1 MTCIIVSQQKTFKA
15 NRYMIKCSWSLI
27 KRKIQFRDTMR
38 HHCLLLGGW
47 QTVSVRRSGKGN
59 LAYCCWKYKLI
70 QQLLKTV
77 RKFLKNL
84 NRTTKIY
91 HCSVKPLQSP
101 SSTWSQYVKE
111 LFTLAYLLSDLL
123 KPEMKSTVRQA
134 LNECKNNNA
143 LEGLLFSL
151 KEKVLLFGTVMVSLE
166 KTRLSRINKA

>member
-1 MTCIIVSQQKTFKA
+1 MTCIIVSQQKTFMA

-38 HHCLLLGGW
+38 HYCLLLGGW
-47 QTVSVRRSGKGN
+47 QTVLVRSSGKGN
-59 LAYCCWKYKLI
+59 LAYCCWKYELI

-77 RKFLKNL
+77 WKFLKNL

-91 HCSVKPLQSP
+91 HCSVKTQQPL
-101 SSTWSQYVKE
+101 SSIWRQYIKE
-111 LFTLAYLLSDLL
+111 PFALAYLLSYLL

-134 LNECKNNNA
+134 LNECKTNNA
-143 LEGLLFSL
+143 LKGLLFSL
-151 KEKVLLFGTVMVSLE
+151 KEKVLLFGTAVVSLA